1 MTRNEGSG
9 NWLCAF
15 GESNKESWLFN
26 SPTWVKG
33 IEDLA
38 SVQHIENF
46 LAS

>member
-1 MTRNEGSG
+1 MKGLETGCV
-9 NWLCAF
+9 LL